1 MPGLLVARMV
11 RVVTGVLALGGLAR
25 AVLGLVWT
33 LGFGVQTST
42 PFYWLNALLY
52 TPLCLALFVAV
63 VVARGTA
70 APADGPAR
78 DHGVKIS

>member
-1 MPGLLVARMV
+1 MDSACRPQR
-11 RVVTGVLALGGLAR
+11 R
-25 AVLGLVWT
+25 
-33 LGFGVQTST
+33 
-42 PFYWLNALLY
+42 FYWLNALLY